1 MQNAA
6 DKMVREL
13 LGMATNPNVSDPVE
27 LAAIRDALDRA
38 GLKPATIVDLEL
50 NAKPWESVFEE
61 ITEILSGPT
70 RTHHRTHLGDEA
82 APGEVS
88 EDPDEIEVLE
98 DPAVE
103 ICAYEIEDV
112 DSSVDEDPSDD
123 IDVDAV
129 TRAPTP
135 NPPRTTRSH
144 PPAGHSAPGRDHWG

>member
-1 MQNAA
+1 
-6 DKMVREL
+6 MV
-13 LGMATNPNVSDPVE
+13 N
-27 LAAIRDALDRA
+27 
-38 GLKPATIVDLEL
+38 
-50 NAKPWESVFEE
+50 
-61 ITEILSGPT
+61 
-70 RTHHRTHLGDEA
+70 EA

-88 EDPDEIEVLE
+88 EDPAEIEVIE

-129 TRAPTP
+129 TRAPAPT
-135 NPPRTTRSH
+135 PPRTTRNH

>member
-1 MQNAA
+1 MN
-6 DKMVREL
+6 
-13 LGMATNPNVSDPVE
+13 
-27 LAAIRDALDRA
+27 
-38 GLKPATIVDLEL
+38 
-50 NAKPWESVFEE
+50 
-61 ITEILSGPT
+61 
-70 RTHHRTHLGDEA
+70 EA

-88 EDPDEIEVLE
+88 EDPDEIEVIE

-129 TRAPTP
+129 TRAH
-135 NPPRTTRSH
+135 PPRTTRSH